1 MRVSVNDEISKY
13 LSIKRNRRGCVH
25 PVEFRCRT
33 TKRRPASY
41 NLQEMIFFYLITTT
55 RITKRLE

>member
-1 MRVSVNDEISKY
+1 MVMRVSVNDEISKY

-41 NLQEMIFFYLITTT
+41 NLQEITNKLKNNKE
-55 RITKRLE
+55 I

>member
-1 MRVSVNDEISKY
+1 MTKISKY

-41 NLQEMIFFYLITTT
+41 NLQEITNKLKNNKE
-55 RITKRLE
+55 I